1 MQKVVEFKTRNF
13 WSSQLNLDTLN
24 EEVTKYNNQGW
35 RVIQVTPVSSFSAR
49 VRSVLLL
56 LEKSNS

>member
-24 EEVTKYNNQGW
+24 EEIKNTTIRAG
-35 RVIQVTPVSSFSAR
+35 
-49 VRSVLLL
+49 VLF
-56 LEKSNS
+56 K

>member
-13 WSSQLNLDTLN
+13 WSSQLNLDPLN

-35 RVIQVTPVSSFSAR
+35 RVIQITPVSSFSAH

>member
-35 RVIQVTPVSSFSAR
+35 RVIQVTPVSSFSAH

-56 LEKSNS
+56 LERSNS

>member
-35 RVIQVTPVSSFSAR
+35 RVIQVTPVSSFSAH
-49 VRSVLLL
+49 VRSVFLL

>member
-24 EEVTKYNNQGW
+24 EEIKKYNNQSW
-35 RVIQVTPVSSFSAR
+35 RVIQVTPAASFSAHI
-49 VRSVLLL
+49 RSVLLL
-56 LEKSNS
+56 LEKSNG

>member
-24 EEVTKYNNQGW
+24 EEITKYNNQGW
-35 RVIQVTPVSSFSAR
+35 RVIQITPVSSFSAH

>member
-24 EEVTKYNNQGW
+24 EEIKKYNNQG
-35 RVIQVTPVSSFSAR
+35 
-49 VRSVLLL
+49 
-56 LEKSNS
+56 

>member
-35 RVIQVTPVSSFSAR
+35 RVIQVTPVSSFSAHI
-49 VRSVLLL
+49 RSVLLL
-56 LEKSNS
+56 LEKLNS

>member
-24 EEVTKYNNQGW
+24 EEVKKYNNQG
-35 RVIQVTPVSSFSAR
+35 
-49 VRSVLLL
+49 
-56 LEKSNS
+56 

>member
-13 WSSQLNLDTLN
+13 WSSQLNLDILN

>member
-35 RVIQVTPVSSFSAR
+35 RVIQVTPVSSFSAH

>member
-35 RVIQVTPVSSFSAR
+35 RVIQITPVSSFSAH

>member
-35 RVIQVTPVSSFSAR
+35 RVIQVTPVSSFSTH